1 MPYHRNGGRNYTIDL
16 RPRGYSHRVGPYSTG
31 SSSKAVALQMEA
43 MIRELVFTM
52 PEAVDTLRAGGITLP
67 ALHAAKITGR
77 LHGLLK
83 DVTDPLLTD
92 AVRDF
97 LRVHDDPRYE
107 TVMKRVLD
115 VAPAGARASWLK
127 EPNSVVLIVRR
138 YRELG
143 LSGGTE
149 RREMSGVRLLLKQC
163 FGKAVAAEIMDQVKL
178 RPDSRGRTRWLTRNE
193 IARLREC
200 AGDWWIA
207 IGFAIATGLRRGEIF
222 GLQVKD
228 VDFQT
233 GAVVVPAG
241 KTARARRRVPL
252 GGESLEAL
260 RAWVA
265 EEKLE
270 EPDPLFGSITTHQ
283 LRKAWEQ
290 IRSAANL
297 PDVRFHDLRHTYA
310 VHCAK
315 AGMPLGELQQRLG
328 HASITMTMRYAVYQP
343 PMASTHYDRALSDM
357 GLAGESAT
365 TLVTTSPST
374 DTDSV

>member
-92 AVRDF
+92 AIRDF
-97 LRVHDDPRYE
+97 LRTNNDPRY
-107 TVMKRVLD
+107 K
-115 VAPAGARASWLK
+115 PAMDRLRKIMPTGARVSDLRDARHVERLALS
-127 EPNSVVLIVRR
+127 
-138 YRELG
+138 YREEG

-200 AGDWWIA
+200 AGDWWIV

-222 GLQVKD
+222 ALQVKD
-228 VDFQT
+228 VEFQA
-233 GAVVVPAG
+233 GAVVVPGG
-241 KTARARRRVPL
+241 KSVKAMRRVPL
-252 GGESLEAL
+252 GGESLDALGGWVTEEGLGEA
-260 RAWVA
+260 
-265 EEKLE
+265 
-270 EPDPLFGSITTHQ
+270 DPLFGSITTHT

-290 IRSAANL
+290 IRSAAGL
-297 PDVRFHDLRHTYA
+297 ADVRFHDLRHTYA

-328 HASITMTMRYAVYQP
+328 HASIVMTMRYAVYQP

-357 GLAGESAT
+357 GLADAGAPK
-365 TLVTTSPST
+365 VASPT
-374 DTDSV
+374 PPKPFSV